1 MAARAD
7 EREVAVECNGGITV
21 SRVDV
26 IIPCYKYARYLAAC
40 VESVVT
46 QDGVD
51 VRALVIDDASPD
63 DTPAVAARLTA
74 QDPRVEYRR
83 HTANRGHIATYN
95 EGLEWASGD
104 YVLLLSADDL
114 VTPGALGRAARLMD
128 AHPSVGL
135 TYGMEVVLR
144 SDGPP
149 PPPPPIEQPG
159 EWTIVPGEDFVEGI
173 CATSKNPVPTPSAI
187 ARTSV
192 HKRIGG
198 YRPELTHSGDMEMW
212 LRFGAN
218 ADVGIVNAYQ
228 AYYRKHSD
236 NMARGYS
243 WPKDFA
249 QRKAAFDS
257 MFREHGERLA
267 RRDAL
272 ASLADRS
279 LAQAALVR
287 ARSEL
292 DEGHTDATRE
302 LMSFARTLWSEAP
315 ASQIW
320 TRLVWKQR
328 LGPVWSLV
336 RRVRG
341 GAR

>member
-1 MAARAD
+1 
-7 EREVAVECNGGITV
+7 
-21 SRVDV
+21 
-26 IIPCYKYARYLAAC
+26 
-40 VESVVT
+40 
-46 QDGVD
+46 
-51 VRALVIDDASPD
+51 
-63 DTPAVAARLTA
+63 
-74 QDPRVEYRR
+74 
-83 HTANRGHIATYN
+83 
-95 EGLEWASGD
+95 
-104 YVLLLSADDL
+104 
-114 VTPGALGRAARLMD
+114 MD

-135 TYGMEVVLR
+135 TYGMEVVVLR
-144 SDGPP
+144 SDSPP

-228 AYYRKHSD
+228 AYHRKHSD

-257 MFREHGERLA
+257 MFREHA
-267 RRDAL
+267 RAAR
-272 ASLADRS
+272 ASRRPGVARGPEPS
-279 LAQAALVR
+279 RRPRWSAR
-287 ARSEL
+287 ARSS
-292 DEGHTDATRE
+292 TKATPDATRE

-315 ASQIW
+315 ARPDLDPPGVEAAFG
-320 TRLVWKQR
+320 TGVVA
-328 LGPVWSLV
+328 GPKGQ
-336 RRVRG
+336 G